1 MAGRGTDIVLGGK
14 QEEGDQDWEAKH
26 QQVLDAVVFM
36 LLEQKGM
43 NLEELIIS

>member
-14 QEEGDQDWEAKH
+14 QEEGDQDWE
-26 QQVLDAVVFM
+26 LNTNRSLMLVVFM